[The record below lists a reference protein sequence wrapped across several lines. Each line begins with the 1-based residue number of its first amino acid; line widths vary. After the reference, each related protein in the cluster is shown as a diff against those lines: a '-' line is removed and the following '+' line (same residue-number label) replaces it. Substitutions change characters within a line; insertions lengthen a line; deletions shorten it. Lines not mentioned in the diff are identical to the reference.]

1 MQRFLLIIDTKLS
14 TYLDLTLN
22 QTVIRSFKK
31 KINLCLCQSFKYI
44 YIYVK
49 SLLSEMFSCFSVHHI
64 QNFRGII
71 KYITK

>member
-44 YIYVK
+44 YIYMLKAYFLKCFLVF
-49 SLLSEMFSCFSVHHI
+49 LS
-64 QNFRGII
+64 II
-71 KYITK
+71 FKTSEEL